1 MPVNSCRTPG
11 HSGSHAFPLSVV
23 GNPKKFQ
30 VGLAETLTKKHL
42 DPGQGEH
49 ILYKLYE
56 GFGCTIEE
64 ISEFCSSTIEAVT
77 SFTYLSFSG
86 LVESLHELNCIIFF

>member
-23 GNPKKFQ
+23 GSQKNFKW
-30 VGLAETLTKKHL
+30 VLAEALTKKHL

-49 ILYKLYE
+49 ILY
-56 GFGCTIEE
+56 T
-64 ISEFCSSTIEAVT
+64 SSMKDLAV
-77 SFTYLSFSG
+77 
-86 LVESLHELNCIIFF
+86 ELKRLLNSVAQQ